1 MEEQGGK
8 HQSTEDSSI
17 KFSTSSIKLFKVVPR
32 YTFLHFGKS
41 EVEKTFSWR
50 CPVEPR
56 KDKVESGLIDIEAG
70 SSRY

>member
-17 KFSTSSIKLFKVVPR
+17 KFFTSSIKLIKVVPH

-41 EVEKTFSWR
+41 KMEKVFSWCCR
-50 CPVEPR
+50 AEPR
-56 KDKVESGLIDIEAG
+56 KDKMESESVAAEGG
-70 SSRY
+70 RR